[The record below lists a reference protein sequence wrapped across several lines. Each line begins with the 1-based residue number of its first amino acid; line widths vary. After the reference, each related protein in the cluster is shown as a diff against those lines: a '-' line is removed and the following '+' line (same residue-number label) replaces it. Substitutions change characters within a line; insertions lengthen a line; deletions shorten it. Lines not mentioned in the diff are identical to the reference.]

1 MDLKTYQIGEKKY
14 SQKKLVLGQIRQLF
28 SLMKE
33 AGLLQGREI
42 LIPTEISTKD
52 LVDFLT
58 DRGEMLS
65 RWIAIALKEDGVP
78 LSKKDLGLMASEI
91 DFSIEPE
98 QAMEVIRDFF
108 GFLDLSSLSA
118 KATGMMQEIER
129 SMMDQIGPKTGSK
142 RPASFSP
149 EETSPSE
156 ISSSGDSQSKSAGL
170 I

>member
-129 SMMDQIGPKTGSK
+129 SMMDQIGRETGSK